1 MLLLYNINT
10 YLSIVLGITFFN
22 TPLLNLN
29 THQNTQSVLCMINIT
44 EAKNDA
50 KKIKK
55 CHPYYKM
62 NIKPTLTA
70 KKGAVIRTAP

>member
-1 MLLLYNINT
+1 
-10 YLSIVLGITFFN
+10 
-22 TPLLNLN
+22 
-29 THQNTQSVLCMINIT
+29 MINIT